1 MLIVV
6 SGVGSDDDGGRRVS
20 EEPAGFREYVV
31 ARHRA
36 LLKTAWLMTGD
47 WQTAEDLVQSSLA
60 KLWPKWDRVR
70 DTGDPDG
77 YVRRILVNTYAT
89 WWRLRWRSERPL
101 ATLPDQ
107 ADTVDGYVTVD
118 LRDALERLLHTLSRR
133 QRAVI
138 VLRYYEDLSE
148 TQTAEML
155 GCSVG
160 TVKSTAARALVKL
173 RVADAVHARHGEEKS
188 DDEK

>member
-1 MLIVV
+1 M
-6 SGVGSDDDGGRRVS
+6 S